1 MLVRKVLQIYKD
13 EGLLSV
19 IRRSFAYIFHNVLS
33 YETYYLIKI
42 AVQDGQ
48 IKQPKQIDFAD
59 ELTNQWI
66 ESNKQADELAREYE
80 DFRLH
85 ARNAHRILDAG
96 GIATCT
102 YIGKELANFG
112 WVATNKTAMK
122 AMSHMPMYVDFD
134 NKEVYASYSY
144 TVPKYRRK
152 GLRYHRLFFRY
163 KMFTEKGLE
172 IERSAM
178 RTNNYVSLKANS
190 DRPEY
195 MITARGR
202 SFRIMGLSFW
212 KETPMN
218 VHAREIVDKMDSP
231 S

>member
-1 MLVRKVLQIYKD
+1 MLFERALKVYRD
-13 EGLLSV
+13 EGLLFV
-19 IRRSFAYIFHNVLS
+19 IRRAFAYIFHNVLS

-48 IKQPKQIDFAD
+48 IKQTKRVDFAD
-59 ELTNQWI
+59 EITSKWI
-66 ESNKQADELAREYE
+66 ESNKQADEIAKEFE

-85 ARNAHRILDAG
+85 ARNAHRILNAG

-102 YIGKELANFG
+102 YVGKELAGFG
-112 WVATNKTAMK
+112 WIATNETAMK
-122 AMSHMPMYVDFD
+122 AMTDIPLYIDFE
-134 NKEVYASYSY
+134 NKEVYAGYAY

-152 GLRYHRLFFRY
+152 GLRYYRLFFRY
-163 KMFTEKGLE
+163 QMFKEKGLE
-172 IERSAM
+172 VERSAIN
-178 RTNNYVSLKANS
+178 TSNYVSLKANS
-190 DRPEY
+190 DRAEY

-218 VHAREIVDKMDSP
+218 VHAREIVDKMDG
-231 S
+231 